1 MMRALKSAT
10 RRKSITA
17 VSAIATLAL
26 LTSACG
32 ASSSG
37 HAVPGMTPANVAKLN
52 LGPYSGTPGDYK
64 PDITL
69 KDDVF
74 PIESRRLMSVLVS
87 PDEIDSEMTK
97 LVTTQI
103 IENNSSTFDD
113 MLGVFPT
120 SFKPVAE
127 RNNLIG
133 GAYTSRGN
141 GSRRSE
147 KLLALAIM
155 RFPSDKAAQAAAA
168 EFEQD
173 IASRHPERHP
183 IPIAGHPAHSGS
195 STDALGTAFVAHGPH
210 VITASLTI
218 PKPDATALSTGLK
231 KVLDL
236 QVARLDTTQPTSP
249 DDMLDLPQNPS
260 GIMRYALQLPDK
272 IYDSSI
278 KENTIGF
285 YEPAGDLHFERDAAG
300 LRRAFAESGVDLIAR
315 NDGVVYRTRDLESA
329 FKLQTALTRLGRD
342 DEEVP
347 NPPGVTDSHCIKL
360 DSREPIRDHT
370 FICAVVYG
378 RYVGVISAQAK
389 MTGAVDPAFYQ
400 RAAAQ
405 YSILT
410 KSE

>member
-1 MMRALKSAT
+1 
-10 RRKSITA
+10 
-17 VSAIATLAL
+17 
-26 LTSACG
+26 
-32 ASSSG
+32 
-37 HAVPGMTPANVAKLN
+37 MTPANVAKLN
-52 LGPYSGTPGDYK
+52 IGPYAGTPGDYE
-64 PDITL
+64 PDITK

-87 PDEIDSEMTK
+87 PDEIDAEMSN
-97 LVTTQI
+97 LVATQI
-103 IENNSSTFDD
+103 IENTSSTFDD
-113 MLGVFPT
+113 LLGVFPN

-155 RFPSDKAAQAAAA
+155 RFPSEKAAQAAAA

-173 IASRHPERHP
+173 ITSRHPERHP
-183 IPIAGHPAHSGS
+183 IPIAGHPAAHSGS
-195 STDALGTAFVAHGPH
+195 STDTLGTAFVAHGPH

-218 PKPDATALSTGLK
+218 PKPDAAALGTGLK

-236 QVARLDTTQPTSP
+236 QVARLDTTQPTAP

-260 GIMRYALQLPDK
+260 GIMRYALQQPAK
-272 IYDSSI
+272 IYDSTI
-278 KENTIGF
+278 EENTVGY

-300 LRRAFAESGVDLIAR
+300 LRRAFAENGVDLVAR

-329 FKLQTALTRLGRD
+329 FKLQAALTRLGRD

-347 NPPGVTDSHCIKL
+347 NPPGVTDSHCVKL
-360 DSREPIRDHT
+360 DNKEPIRNHT
-370 FICAVVYG
+370 FFCAVVYG
-378 RYVGVISAQAK
+378 RYVGVIGAQAK